1 MAEAVETKLERVRS
15 VLEEAGSLLVAYS
28 GGVDST
34 LLAYLARDVLGKRS
48 LAVTASSPTRTAD
61 ELADAES
68 LAREIGI
75 RHLVIE
81 TDELDD
87 PLFTVN
93 DPQRCYYCKRRL
105 LQRLKRIAADE
116 NLAHVAD
123 GTNYDDQCDFR
134 PGSRAVAEFGILC
147 PLSEAGLGKQ
157 DIRSLARNLGLP
169 NWDRPASPCLATR
182 IPHGTPITTGLL
194 DTIASAEESLRS
206 LGFTDFRVRHHGD
219 TARVE
224 ASPDDMSLF
233 NDASIRQRVESEL
246 RGLGYSRIIVDSA
259 RHCA

>member
-15 VLEEAGSLLVAYS
+15 VLEEAGSALVAYS

-34 LLAYLARDVLGKRS
+34 LLVYLAHDVLGRRV
-48 LAVTASSPTRTAD
+48 LAVTASSPTRTAG

-68 LAREIGI
+68 LAREIGV

-81 TDELDD
+81 TEELGD
-87 PLFTVN
+87 PLFIAN

-105 LQRLKRIAADE
+105 FHRLKRIATDE

-123 GTNYDDQCDFR
+123 GTNYDDQSDFR

-147 PLSEAGLGKQ
+147 PLSEAGLSKQ
-157 DIRSLARNLGLP
+157 DIRSLAQYLGLP
-169 NWDRPASPCLATR
+169 NWDRPASPCLVTR
-182 IPHGTPITTGLL
+182 IPHGTPITIDLL
-194 DTIASAEESLRS
+194 NTIATAEESLRK
-206 LGFTDFRVRHHGD
+206 LGFTDFRVRHHSD

-224 ASPDDMSLF
+224 ASPDDMALF
-233 NDASIRQRVESEL
+233 NDDSIRHQAESEL
-246 RGLGYSRIIVDSA
+246 RDLGYSRITVDPA
-259 RHCA
+259 RHRA